1 MPSRIPEPLLDVRVH
16 QIDPPPGLTALCAGY
31 ELREWRA
38 AQLARHLVDWLPE
51 FALTHSELQSLGV
64 HNLASLLARAA
75 QVIYDTRT
83 ANPDLRDRRGEIGEL
98 LLHIA
103 IRQVF
108 DTLPAISKFYFKDSV
123 NGTVKGFDAVHVVV
137 SASRLELWL
146 GEVKFKVDI
155 AEAIREV
162 VAEIEAHTKRDYL
175 RNEFA
180 LISNKI
186 DRAWPHAERLSKLL
200 HKNTPLDQVFD
211 CMAIPVLLT
220 FESPVLQSHEE
231 ISDAFKIAFEAEV
244 RKHHTSFCRKALPE
258 KIRIHLFLFPM
269 KDKKALVDEF
279 DRRLEACQ
287 LIGR

>member
-1 MPSRIPEPLLDVRVH
+1 MLSRIPEPLLDVRVH
-16 QIDPPPGLTALCAGY
+16 QVDPSPGLTALCAGY
-31 ELREWRA
+31 EFGEWRA
-38 AQLARHLVDWLPE
+38 AQLARHLIEWLPE
-51 FALTHSELQSLGV
+51 FALTHSELQSLGA

-75 QVIYDTRT
+75 QLIYDTRT
-83 ANPDLRDRRGEIGEL
+83 ANPHLRDRRGEIGEL

-103 IRQVF
+103 VRQVF

-146 GEVKFKVDI
+146 GEVKFKVDV

-162 VAEIEAHTKRDYL
+162 VAEIDAHTKRDYL

-186 DRAWPHAERLSKLL
+186 DPAWPHAERLGKLL

-211 CMAIPVLLT
+211 CMAIPVMLT
-220 FESPVLQSHEE
+220 FESPVLQSHKE
-231 ISDAFKIAFEAEV
+231 ISDAFRIAFEAEV
-244 RKHHTSFCRKALPE
+244 RKHHKTFCGKSLPDN
-258 KIRIHLFLFPM
+258 IRIHLFLFPM
-269 KDKKALVDEF
+269 KDKKTLVEEF